1 MGSLENWLKKNFSI
15 SNISGSEYHFDCPI
29 CEHPNFYFNIKKKRG
44 YCHRASCHFKPNL
57 DTLIEMVGYAP
68 DEEAWQPYSEVEV
81 DRPQKDVTLPRD
93 ATPIEKDP
101 EAIMALRK
109 RHIST
114 DLAVTY
120 NLHTTA
126 SKIIIP
132 VYYNYKLVQ
141 YVGRNINRGWPADSD
156 KFWSDVGIRYTYAS
170 GAKITDFLFD
180 FHNNDDQCLTL
191 VENTFNSIWL
201 RWCYNTVST
210 FGSHLSAK
218 QIQLIVESKWIKSVV
233 ILWDEGADTDSALF
247 ALNGMGIRASAVR
260 IKGQP
265 DDHEYS
271 IIQGAVGRAHERN
284 LKR

>member
-1 MGSLENWLKKNFSI
+1 MQNWLKKNFEV
-15 SNISGSEYHFDCPI
+15 SNVSGNEYHFPCPI

-57 DTLIEMVGYAP
+57 EALIDIVGYSP
-68 DEEAWQPYSEVEV
+68 DEGGWQPNNEVEV

-93 ATPIEKDP
+93 AELIERDP

-109 RHIST
+109 RNIST
-114 DLAVTY
+114 DQAITF
-120 NLHTTA
+120 NLYTTA

-132 VYYNYKLVQ
+132 VYDEYKLVQ
-141 YVGRNINRGWPADSD
+141 YVGRNINRGHPPDS
-156 KFWSDVGIRYTYAS
+156 KEFWSDVSIRYTYAS

-180 FHNNDDQCLTL
+180 FANSGNDECLTL
-191 VENTFNSIWL
+191 VENTFNAIWL
-201 RWCYNTVST
+201 RWCYNTSST

-218 QIQLIVESKWIKSVV
+218 QIQRIVGAKWIKSVV

-265 DDHEYS
+265 DDHDYF